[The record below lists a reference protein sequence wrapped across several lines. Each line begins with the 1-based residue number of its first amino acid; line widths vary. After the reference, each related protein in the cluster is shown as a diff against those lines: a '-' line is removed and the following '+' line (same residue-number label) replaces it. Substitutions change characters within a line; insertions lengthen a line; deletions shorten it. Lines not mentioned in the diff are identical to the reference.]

1 VLCADALNFEP
12 RVYTDRQ
19 LVAEK
24 YRGNRP
30 TVGGASCG

>member
-1 VLCADALNFEP
+1 VTALLHQP

-19 LVAEK
+19 LAAEK